1 MSETDPRVPRGAL
14 LDDEPLARPR
24 AISGLA
30 WVGLVLGVAAALALT
45 APYMWLLPIA
55 GVAVSIAAL
64 VSIARDPQGKI
75 GRSAAVAGLVL
86 SLLFGVWGISNH
98 LARHRLLYRQS
109 EVFATRWLQ
118 MVLDGELYAAHQLKM
133 PQNDRRPPGTDLAA
147 YYEEDTD
154 ANQSFREFIRHSP
167 ISDLIDMGPGAVCRF
182 ERNAQL
188 ESARDYSGPY
198 DRIVQH
204 FDIEPNDGDAQRTR
218 VQIELIRSR
227 DRWSGEAQW
236 RVQSVTPVSRPRR

>member
-1 MSETDPRVPRGAL
+1 MSETDRRVSTGAL
-14 LDDEPLARPR
+14 QDDEPLARPR

-86 SLLFGVWGISNH
+86 SLLFGGWGISNH
-98 LARHRLLYRQS
+98 LTRHRLLYRQS
-109 EVFATRWLQ
+109 EVFAAQWLQ
-118 MVLDGELYAAHQLKM
+118 MVLDGELHAAHQLKM
-133 PQNDRRPPGTDLAA
+133 PQDGRRPPGTDLAA
-147 YYEEDTD
+147 YYGEDTD
-154 ANQSFREFIRHSP
+154 ANQNFREFIRLSP
-167 ISDLIDMGPGAVCRF
+167 ISDLIKMGPGAVCRF
-182 ERNAQL
+182 ERDVRL

-198 DRIVQH
+198 DRIIQH
-204 FDIEPNDGDAQRTR
+204 FDIESTGGDAQRTR
-218 VQIELIRSR
+218 VEIELIRSR

-236 RVQSVTPVSRPRR
+236 RVQNVTPVSRPRR